1 MKYTA
6 VLASCLLALAPSFV
20 NAASLSHSALF
31 SRGAEYANVKI
42 SPEGDY
48 LSALTTH
55 DGKKTLIILET
66 ETKKMINAINFP
78 GNAEVGNYEW
88 VNEER
93 IVLQKVY
100 LKGWSD
106 VPQYYGELMAVNADG
121 SKGKYLFGFNSG
133 EQQTGSHI
141 KKNTAIRATAY
152 ILDPLPENDKF
163 MLVNAIPWGSAATLG
178 RDSLQHVYKV
188 NVKSGV
194 RRKVTTSPIGNANF
208 LTDNEGEVKFV
219 AGLNNKNQLQT
230 FYRKDGDWINT
241 NDLNIGLTDFN
252 PISFA
257 DKANTIYAAA
267 RENNQTASIYKI
279 DLVTGQKEK
288 VINDENVDPSNFWIN
303 KQSKQ
308 LYAVEYENGYPT
320 YAFVDQQD
328 EHTKLLKQ
336 LIASLPGHQVQ
347 IISETTNAKLFVI
360 KAFNDRNPGD
370 YYLFDAE
377 KVTLDYL
384 ASEKSWLDPDAMAE
398 VKPISFTSRDGK
410 IISGYLTLPEG
421 KEAKNLPL
429 VVNPHGGPHYIR
441 DWWSFN
447 PQNQL
452 LASQGIAVLQV
463 NFRGSGGYG
472 EQFQQDGYQKWGADI
487 QYDIID
493 GTKYVIEQGF
503 ADKDRVCIVGGSF
516 GGYSALQSAIIEP
529 DLFKCAIGFAGVY
542 DLEMMFNEGDIKQT
556 RSGTSYLKQV
566 LGENPQQL
574 KAMSPA
580 FNTDKLKASL
590 LLVHGGN
597 DERAPIEQLESLEKG
612 LKQHQYPYEK
622 LIMDDEGH
630 GFYNDEH
637 RAKYYDKML
646 SFLKDNLKL

>member
-6 VLASCLLALAPSFV
+6 IIASFLLAIFPSILS
-20 NAASLSHSALF
+20 ATSLSQAALY
-31 SRGAEYANVKI
+31 SKGAEYSHVKI
-42 SPEGDY
+42 SPNGDF

-66 ETKKMINAINFP
+66 ETKKMISAINFP

-88 VNEER
+88 VNQDR

-100 LKGWSD
+100 LKGWTD

-121 SKGKYLFGFNSG
+121 SKGKYLFGYNSS
-133 EQQTGSHI
+133 EQQTGSNI
-141 KKNTAIRATAY
+141 KRNTSIRATAY
-152 ILDPLPENDKF
+152 ILDPLPENDKY
-163 MLVNAIPWGSAATLG
+163 MLVNAIPWGSVTSLG
-178 RDSLQHVYKV
+178 NDSLQHVYRV
-188 NVKSGV
+188 NVKTGV
-194 RRKVTTSPIGNANF
+194 RRKVATSPIGNPSF

-219 AGLNNKNQLQT
+219 SGVNKNNELHT
-230 FYRKDGDWINT
+230 FYRQDGDWINA
-241 NDLNIGLTDFN
+241 NDLNVGLTDFH

-257 DKANTIYAAA
+257 GKASTIYAAA
-267 RENNQTASIYKI
+267 RENNQTVSIYKI
-279 DLVTGQKEK
+279 DLVSGQKEK
-288 VINDENVDPSNFWIN
+288 IINDENVDPSNFWIN

-308 LYAVEYENGYPT
+308 LYAVEYEDGYPT
-320 YAFVDQQD
+320 YAFVDQKD
-328 EHTKLLKQ
+328 DHTKLLKQ

-347 IISETTNAKLFVI
+347 IISETTDAKLFVI
-360 KAFNDRNPGD
+360 KAFNDKNPGD
-370 YYLFDAE
+370 YYLFDTE

-429 VVNPHGGPHYIR
+429 IVNPHGGPHYVR
-441 DWWSFN
+441 DWWSFD
-447 PQNQL
+447 PQSQL
-452 LASQGIAVLQV
+452 LASQGMAVLQV

-472 EQFQQDGYQKWGADI
+472 KQFQQDGYQKWGADI

-493 GTKYVIEQGF
+493 GTKYVIDQGF
-503 ADKDRVCIVGGSF
+503 VDKDRICIVGASF

-529 DLFKCAIGFAGVY
+529 ELFKCAIGFAGVY
-542 DLEMMFNEGDIKQT
+542 DLKMMFEEGDIQQT
-556 RSGTSYLKQV
+556 SSGNSYLKQV
-566 LGENPQQL
+566 LGENIQQL
-574 KAMSPA
+574 ENMSPA
-580 FNTDKLKASL
+580 FNTDKLKANI

-612 LKQHQYPYEK
+612 LNQNKHPYEK

-630 GFYNDEH
+630 GFYNDDH

-646 SFLKDNLKL
+646 SFLKSNLKL